1 MGSPIYRGEQSFKNW
16 ILTPR
21 KTRNH
26 PKGGCRW
33 PAMVYSRTKNYFPKF
48 SLIHNDVINQKVV
61 ISHQGF
67 VWLFL
72 HVVHFNSSTD
82 NSNTVF
88 TNTQYNLVLLF

>member
-1 MGSPIYRGEQSFKNW
+1 MGSPIYRGGGSFKNW

-26 PKGGCRW
+26 QKRGVGGRPWGVLEPKNTFQIF
-33 PAMVYSRTKNYFPKF
+33 AKSLMM
-48 SLIHNDVINQKVV
+48 SLIKKVM
-61 ISHQGF
+61 ISHQGL

-72 HVVHFNSSTD
+72 NVVHFNSSTD
-82 NSNTVF
+82 ISNTAF